1 MLELAR
7 SSDCVLGLLPPLLQ
21 ARRHPCC
28 SRHNTSKAQ
37 TPDSAH
43 RTRNGTS
50 AASPS
55 ASSPSGLGKD
65 LQDARQRH
73 AEECSEHAD
82 KTLPLFIFF
91 DIESL

>member
-1 MLELAR
+1 MGP
-7 SSDCVLGLLPPLLQ
+7 VQLP
-21 ARRHPCC
+21 
-28 SRHNTSKAQ
+28 
-37 TPDSAH
+37 
-43 RTRNGTS
+43 
-50 AASPS
+50 PS